1 MIENE
6 LFKEYKAY
14 ILANSMFAS
23 KLQNSIFNATPKQLA
38 NFPTI
43 IMRQMN
49 ESDYMQG
56 KTTDR
61 LEYVSRLNYRV
72 SIYVKPIV
80 LNGTKYQP
88 RQVIDEL
95 RKLTSDFFRNV
106 GLDKDNDRPVD
117 NIDLEISRQEMLFS
131 GRLAS
136 WNNSLYF

>member
-1 MIENE
+1 MIEND

-14 ILANSMFAS
+14 ILAKSIFAS
-23 KLQNSIFNATPKQLA
+23 KLNIFNATPQQIA

-43 IMRQMN
+43 IMRQSN
-49 ESDYMQG
+49 ENDYMQG

-88 RQVIDEL
+88 RQIIDEL
-95 RKLTSDFFRNV
+95 RKLTSDFFRNI
-106 GLDKDNDRPVD
+106 GLDKENDRPVD
-117 NIDLEISRQEMLFS
+117 NIDLSISRQEMLFS

>member
-1 MIENE
+1 MIEND

-14 ILANSMFAS
+14 MQAKSIFAS
-23 KLQNSIFNATPKQLA
+23 KLNIFNATPNSLA
-38 NFPTI
+38 EFPTI

-49 ESDYMQG
+49 ESDYIQG

-72 SIYVKPIV
+72 SIYAKPIV
-80 LNGTKYQP
+80 ISNTKYQP
-88 RQVIDEL
+88 RQIIDEL
-95 RKLTSDFFRNV
+95 RKLTSDFFRNM
-106 GLDKDNDRPVD
+106 GLDKDSDRPVD
-117 NIDLEISRQEMLFS
+117 NIDLSISRQEMIFS

>member
-1 MIENE
+1 MIEND

-14 ILANSMFAS
+14 MLAKSIFAS
-23 KLQNSIFNATPKQLA
+23 KLDIFNATPQQLA
-38 NFPTI
+38 KFPTI

-49 ESDYMQG
+49 DSDYIQG

-72 SIYVKPIV
+72 SIYAKPTIIE
-80 LNGTKYQP
+80 GTKYQS
-88 RQVIDEL
+88 RQIIDEL
-95 RKLTSDFFRNV
+95 RKLTYNFFNNV
-106 GLDKDNDRPVD
+106 GLDKDSDRPVD
-117 NIDLEISRQEMLFS
+117 NIDLSISRQEMIFS